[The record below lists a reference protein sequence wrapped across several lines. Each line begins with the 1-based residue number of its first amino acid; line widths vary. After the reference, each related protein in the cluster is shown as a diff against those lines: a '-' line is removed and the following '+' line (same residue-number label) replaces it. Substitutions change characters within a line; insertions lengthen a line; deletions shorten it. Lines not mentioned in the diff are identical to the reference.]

1 MIQPFPLRMKTNCNS
16 RKSPAY
22 HRGEAM
28 LWLMRCRRFFMAL
41 IVLDAGHGGENPGA
55 TYQGRQEKDDAL
67 NLVLAI
73 GRILEENG
81 QEVYYTR
88 ATDIYESP
96 AQKAAEANQVGADYF
111 VSVHRNSSPYPNQ
124 YTGIESLVYNK
135 YGLAARMA
143 KNINAE
149 LEKVGFANQGITERP
164 NLAVLR
170 RTRMPAV
177 LVEVGF
183 INTDADNTLLD
194 SRFDD
199 VANAIATGILESL

>member
-1 MIQPFPLRMKTNCNS
+1 
-16 RKSPAY
+16 
-22 HRGEAM
+22 
-28 LWLMRCRRFFMAL
+28 MAL

-67 NLVLAI
+67 NLVLAV
-73 GRILEENG
+73 GAILEAGG

-88 ATDIYESP
+88 TTDVYESP
-96 AQKAAEANQVGADYF
+96 AQKAAEGNQVGADYF
-111 VSVHRNSSPYPNQ
+111 VSIHRNASPYPNQ
-124 YTGIESLVYNK
+124 YTGVESLVYNK
-135 YGLAARMA
+135 YGSAARMA
-143 KNINAE
+143 KNINAQ

-183 INTDADNTLLD
+183 INTDADNELLD
-194 SRFDD
+194 DRFDD
-199 VANAIATGILESL
+199 VANAIAAGILESL